1 MYLYL
6 RYGDLLEL
14 LKVVLKDGYCLMIDD
29 VGNDLQLE
37 FVIWFKFFFIDVI
50 FIDSNC
56 CEVCV

>member
-1 MYLYL
+1 MNLYL
-6 RYGDLLEL
+6 RYGDLWEQ

-50 FIDSNC
+50 FIDGNC